1 MTGRNNAAMARVKW
15 PCVGPLASHID
26 GFAGHLAGEGYAPST
41 IHEKYG
47 FLADLS
53 SWLEARQIALHTL
66 DEGQLT
72 NSTQPVAVVAE
83 RGAAMRPLPC
93 NCSDTYGTSA
103 VFRRYG
109 RRSTGP
115 LWVTSR
121 ETMRDS

>member
-53 SWLEARQIALHTL
+53 SWLEARQIALDTL
-66 DEGQLT
+66 DEGQLNQFHAT
-72 NSTQPVAVVAE
+72 
-83 RGAAMRPLPC
+83 
-93 NCSDTYGTSA
+93 
-103 VFRRYG
+103 
-109 RRSTGP
+109 RRSRGRARRGDAPTA
-115 LWVTSR
+115 LQLLR
-121 ETMRDS
+121 YLRDLYSDGTAGDRPDPSG